1 MALVAC
7 RLHKRSAVRCVRDA
21 CTVYACLRL
30 LTSRAMSLH
39 LTPLAACKTLGPSQ
53 SCEKREGN
61 TERIVKAYNTLY
73 LHLQPRDP
81 PQDPAA
87 RARLERV
94 REALVQDSRLRDVL
108 LAVDVVLPTKIPLQR
123 RRRHAREAVQR

>member
-39 LTPLAACKTLGPSQ
+39 LTLSGRFATQGVSPYEYIVPISSPPLDAASG
-53 SCEKREGN
+53 
-61 TERIVKAYNTLY
+61 LY
-73 LHLQPRDP
+73 FR
-81 PQDPAA
+81 
-87 RARLERV
+87 
-94 REALVQDSRLRDVL
+94 
-108 LAVDVVLPTKIPLQR
+108 
-123 RRRHAREAVQR
+123 